1 MTKTTDLSEARR
13 VLLEKYLRGELP
25 GTAIAAHDGDE
36 YSQGSP
42 TSRPNTGSRV
52 ALVTVQ
58 DGGPRLPFFYVH
70 VHWDTGAFYCFPLAH
85 ELRMDQ
91 PFYVLEPYDFAG
103 LKVPPLL
110 EDMAATYIESMRSVQ
125 PDGPYIL
132 GGFCGGGLIA
142 LEMARQL
149 QMSGQAVE
157 MLFLIEPGVGSALI
171 TWGGSFIRYMSK
183 LIRLSPEKQLDVFLI
198 LRHVYRFLL
207 RPQYRH
213 SQGFSVVPIIQALRQ
228 DWMGIF
234 VWMVSGYSRPRQY
247 PGKAIQIW
255 AINDPVRRK
264 AWPKV
269 AVAKEEETY
278 FIPGKHFNLITDQLH
293 ILSTQLKTCLEK
305 LQGAGDE
312 RAIGDIDSHGEIL

>member
-1 MTKTTDLSEARR
+1 MTEIIDLSEARR
-13 VLLEKYLRGELP
+13 ALLEKYLRGELP
-25 GTAIAAHDGDE
+25 QTAIAARNGDE
-36 YSQGSP
+36 RPQGSP
-42 TSRPNTGSRV
+42 ESQPYTGSRV
-52 ALVTVQ
+52 TLVTVQ
-58 DGGPRLPFFYVH
+58 DGGSRLPFFYVH

-85 ELRMDQ
+85 ELGVDQ
-91 PFYVLEPYDFAG
+91 PFYVLEPYDFAD

-125 PDGPYIL
+125 PEGPYIL

-157 MLFLIEPGVGSALI
+157 MLVLIEPGVGPALI
-171 TWGGSFIRYMSK
+171 TWGGSFIRHMGK
-183 LIRLSPEKQLDVFLI
+183 LIRLSPDKQLDVFLS
-198 LRHVYRFLL
+198 LRHAYRLL
-207 RPQYRH
+207 FRPQYRH
-213 SQGFSVVPIIQALRQ
+213 SQGFSVFPTIQALRQ

-269 AVAKEEETY
+269 AVAKEEETH

-312 RAIGDIDSHGEIL
+312 KVIGDIGSHGEIL

>member
-1 MTKTTDLSEARR
+1 MTKTTDISEARKA
-13 VLLEKYLRGELP
+13 LLEKYLRGELP
-25 GTAIAAHDGDE
+25 QTSIAAQNGDE
-36 YSQGSP
+36 GPQGSP
-42 TSRPNTGSRV
+42 KSQPNTDSRV
-52 ALVTVQ
+52 TLVTVQ
-58 DGGPRLPFFYVH
+58 SGGSKPPFFYIH
-70 VHWDTGAFYCFPLAH
+70 VHWDTGAFYCFPLARD
-85 ELRMDQ
+85 LGVDQ

-110 EDMAATYIESMRSVQ
+110 EDMAATYIQSMRSVQ
-125 PDGPYIL
+125 PEGPYLL

-149 QMSGQAVE
+149 QMSGQSVK
-157 MLFLIEPGVGSALI
+157 MLVLIEPGVGPALI
-171 TWGGSFIRYMSK
+171 TWGGSFIRFIGK
-183 LIRLSPEKQLDVFLI
+183 LIRLSPDRQLDVFLS
-198 LRHVYRFLL
+198 LRHVYRSLF

-213 SQGFSVVPIIQALRQ
+213 SQGFSVVPTIQTLRR

-269 AVAKEEETY
+269 AVAKEEEAF
-278 FIPGKHFNLITDQLH
+278 FIPGKHFNLITDQLQV
-293 ILSTQLKTCLEK
+293 LSTRLKTSLEK
-305 LQGAGDE
+305 LQGAGDG
-312 RAIGDIDSHGEIL
+312 RATGDIGSHGENL

>member
-1 MTKTTDLSEARR
+1 
-13 VLLEKYLRGELP
+13 
-25 GTAIAAHDGDE
+25 
-36 YSQGSP
+36 
-42 TSRPNTGSRV
+42 
-52 ALVTVQ
+52 
-58 DGGPRLPFFYVH
+58 

-85 ELRMDQ
+85 ELGADQ

-125 PDGPYIL
+125 PEGPYIL

-149 QMSGQAVE
+149 QISGQAVE
-157 MLFLIEPGVGSALI
+157 MLILIEPGVGPALI
-171 TWGGSFIRYMSK
+171 TWSGSFIRHMGK
-183 LIRLSPEKQLDVFLI
+183 LIRLSPDKQLDLFLR
-198 LRHVYRFLL
+198 LRHFYRFLF
-207 RPQYRH
+207 RPQYRR
-213 SQGFSVVPIIQALRQ
+213 SQGFSVGPTVQALRQ

-269 AVAKEEETY
+269 AVAKEEETH

-293 ILSTQLKTCLEK
+293 ILSTLLKTYLVK
-305 LQGAGDE
+305 IQGAGE
-312 RAIGDIDSHGEIL
+312 KRVTGDMGTHGEIL

>member
-1 MTKTTDLSEARR
+1 MTKTTDLSESRR
-13 VLLEKYLRGELP
+13 ALLEKYLRGELP
-25 GTAIAAHDGDE
+25 ETAIAAHNGDE
-36 YSQGSP
+36 HPHGSSKSQP
-42 TSRPNTGSRV
+42 YIDSRV
-52 ALVTVQ
+52 NMVTVQ
-58 DGGPRLPFFYVH
+58 VGGSRLPFFYIH

-85 ELRMDQ
+85 ELGMDQ

-125 PDGPYIL
+125 PEGPYIL

-149 QMSGQAVE
+149 QISGQAVE
-157 MLFLIEPGVGSALI
+157 MLVLIEPGVGPALI
-171 TWGGSFIRYMSK
+171 TWSGSFIRHMGK
-183 LIRLSPEKQLDVFLI
+183 LIWLSSDKQLDLFLY
-198 LRHVYRFLL
+198 LRHVYRFLF

-213 SQGFSVVPIIQALRQ
+213 SQGFSVVPTIQALRQ

-255 AINDPVRRK
+255 ATNDPVRRK

-269 AVAKEEETY
+269 GVAKEQETH
-278 FIPGKHFNLITDQLH
+278 FISGKHFNLITDQLQ
-293 ILSTQLKTCLEK
+293 ILSTLLKTCLEK
-305 LQGAGDE
+305 IQGAGDE
-312 RAIGDIDSHGEIL
+312 RVIGDIGSRGEIL